1 MIFDIKNKVIIVTG
15 SNSGIGKLIAKF
27 LLEYGSKVVRIDKSF
42 LKDDNKKFLKN
53 NFVSFD
59 IKADL
64 SNTKK
69 IPKILKT
76 ITTKFK
82 KIDGLINCHGI
93 TKEIRN
99 NKKLSQNFEETINNN
114 LKSTFII
121 SSLACELMSKNK
133 TGSVVNITSLGAH
146 LGFPNNPSYQMSKAG
161 IRQLTKSLAVD
172 WGKNSVRVNNIC
184 PGYIKSTMTM
194 KSYKNAKAKKKRLD
208 RMMLNRWGTQEDII
222 GAAIFLMSD
231 ASSYITG
238 TDIYVDGGWTSK
250 GL

>member
-1 MIFDIKNKVIIVTG
+1 MIFDIRNKVIIVTG
-15 SNSGIGKLIAKF
+15 SNSGIGKLISKF
-27 LLEYGSKVVRIDKSF
+27 LLEYGAKVIRIDKRFSNASKKKL
-42 LKDDNKKFLKN
+42 LKSNPL
-53 NFVSFD
+53 SFD
-59 IKADL
+59 IKLDL
-64 SNTKK
+64 SEVKK
-69 IPKILKT
+69 IPLNLKF
-76 ITTKFK
+76 IQKKFK

-93 TKEIRN
+93 TKEIKN
-99 NKKLSQNFEETINNN
+99 NKKLVQNFDETINNN

-172 WGKNSVRVNNIC
+172 WGKSSIRVNNIC